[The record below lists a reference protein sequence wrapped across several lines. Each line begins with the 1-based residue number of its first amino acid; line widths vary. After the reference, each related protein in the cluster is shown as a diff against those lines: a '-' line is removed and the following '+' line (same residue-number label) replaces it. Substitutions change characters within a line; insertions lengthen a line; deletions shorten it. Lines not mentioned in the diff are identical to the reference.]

1 MSQQVHREMNLLE
14 ILEGLNVEI
23 REQELL
29 KDYTT
34 LKIGGMVRYMVVPE
48 DVQTATEV
56 VKRLRESSV
65 DFFVLGG
72 GSNLLVPDSGIECV
86 VLLLRGLKNIQIL
99 GQAPSVVVYAES
111 GVALQGLV
119 SLAMKQGLSGLEGLV
134 GIPGS
139 LGGAVFGNAG
149 AFGYEIMNVV
159 EEIDILR
166 KGSRMVIKKEDLSYG
181 YRDGGLLEGDV
192 ILSTRLRLEVT
203 EPERIKRKMIEYL
216 NIKKQTQPLDEP
228 SAGCVFKNP
237 PGESA
242 GRLIDL
248 AGCKGLTKGDI
259 QVSTKHANFFVNKGQ
274 GRAEDFIALMD
285 EVRERVLRIF
295 SIELEPE
302 IRILTKGCTSK

>member
-1 MSQQVHREMNLLE
+1 MNLLE

-48 DVQTATEV
+48 DIQTATEV

-86 VLLLRGLKNIQIL
+86 VLLLKGLKNIQIL

-134 GIPGS
+134 GIPGT

>member
-1 MSQQVHREMNLLE
+1 MNLLE

-72 GSNLLVPDSGIECV
+72 GSNLLVPDSGIDCV
-86 VLLLRGLKNIQIL
+86 VLLLKGLKNIQIL

-119 SLAMKQGLSGLEGLV
+119 SMAMKQGLSGLEGLV
-134 GIPGS
+134 GIPGT

-203 EPERIKRKMIEYL
+203 EPERIKRKMSEYL

-285 EVRERVLRIF
+285 VVRERVLRIF

>member
-1 MSQQVHREMNLLE
+1 MNLLE